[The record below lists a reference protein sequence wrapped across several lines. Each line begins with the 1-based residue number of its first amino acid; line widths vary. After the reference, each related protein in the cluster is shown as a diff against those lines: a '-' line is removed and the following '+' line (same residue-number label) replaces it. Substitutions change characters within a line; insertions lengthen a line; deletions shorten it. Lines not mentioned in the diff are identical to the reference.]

1 MTVAAGGQPGGSYED
16 ARISQRRLQPKE
28 MAIPSLQYKL
38 RPTGEAVLCVCVCV
52 HCDSML
58 VYVCVSSW
66 VFICLPVCVS
76 QCEGGIVHVSMYTR
90 VCQRACVCVVVTAA
104 ESACPQAGK
113 QLECEFP

>member
-1 MTVAAGGQPGGSYED
+1 MKMQGFPRGGSNLK
-16 ARISQRRLQPKE
+16 RWPFHLFSISSDQLESQF
-28 MAIPSLQYKL
+28 
-38 RPTGEAVLCVCVCV
+38 CVCVCV

-104 ESACPQAGK
+104 ESACPQAGE